1 MDAKSFAIKAH
12 KGQVRKVEPDKP
24 LIVHPIN
31 VANILKEYGFSKD
44 VIDAGYLHD
53 VVEDKN
59 YTLDD
64 IKKLFGLKV
73 YTLVKNAT
81 DEDKNLSW
89 EERKI
94 QKIEKLKKLDLD
106 SKALICA
113 DKISNLEDLRNLF
126 GKEQHYDFS
135 KLNRGF
141 EKQKWYYE
149 SIYNSL
155 IEGVEMQPIFERLK
169 FLINQVFYQF
179 QNPITEEQKLHFKRN
194 EIRKLSSILEDNK
207 NINFIKT
214 DQQLDN
220 LRNEY
225 LAFLKNALN

>member
-1 MDAKSFAIKAH
+1 MDARLFAIKAH

-31 VANILKEYGFSKD
+31 VANILKEYGFSKE

-53 VVEDKN
+53 VVEDTE

-64 IKKLFGLKV
+64 IKMLFGDKI
-73 YTLVKNAT
+73 YNLVKNAT

-89 EERKI
+89 EERKKN
-94 QKIEKLKKLDLD
+94 KIERIKNLDFE
-106 SKALICA
+106 SRALICA

-149 SIYNSL
+149 NIYKSL
-155 IEGVEMQPIFERLK
+155 IDGVEIHPIFERLNY
-169 FLINQVFYQF
+169 LINQVFYEF
-179 QNPITEEQKLHFKRN
+179 KNPITEEQKFHFKRN
-194 EIRKLSSILEDNK
+194 EIRKLSNILEENK
-207 NINFIKT
+207 VINFVNNDK
-214 DQQLDN
+214 QLDD

-225 LAFLKNALN
+225 LVFLKNVF